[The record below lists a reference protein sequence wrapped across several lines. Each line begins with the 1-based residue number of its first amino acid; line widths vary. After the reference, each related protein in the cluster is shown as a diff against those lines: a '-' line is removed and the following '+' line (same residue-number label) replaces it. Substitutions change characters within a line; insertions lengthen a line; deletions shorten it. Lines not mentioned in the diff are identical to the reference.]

1 MTQHMQNKLW
11 RKLGPKI
18 ERWMFILACIFLL
31 HSYSKTIFD
40 LCNFLMIICQAE
52 KEAFEE
58 AEKIRRAKEEEVI
71 HKLQTFFPVEP
82 L

>member
-1 MTQHMQNKLW
+1 
-11 RKLGPKI
+11 
-18 ERWMFILACIFLL
+18 
-31 HSYSKTIFD
+31 
-40 LCNFLMIICQAE
+40 MIICQAE